1 MKMTQAKKKAFWQ
14 SLPATPYILW
24 MALFI
29 IIPLGMVVFFALTDP
44 QGNFT
49 LENIARGGEH
59 MGVLL
64 RSIKLAAIATA
75 LCVLIAY
82 PLAYILSRKKGFQ
95 KQTLF
100 IMVMLPM
107 WMNFLLRTF
116 AWMTILE
123 NNGLI
128 NKFLGLFGIGPLQM
142 INTQGAVILGMVYN
156 YIPFMIL
163 PIYTTMC
170 KIGDDVI
177 EAAQDLG
184 GNTFQVMARVVIPLS
199 LPGVSTGI
207 TMVFVPAISTF
218 IISKMLGGGTNQL
231 IGDIIELQFLGNSY
245 NPNLG
250 SAISLVLMVVVLLC
264 MSIMSNFDDEEME
277 GRILSRKNRWL
288 SSLYVWLVML
298 FLYAPI
304 AVLIVFSFNDSKSR
318 NTWTGFTLRW
328 YEELFHDRVIIQSFV
343 VMLVVAI
350 ASSVVAT
357 LLGTL
362 AAIGLNKMNKKLKS
376 VVMTFT
382 YLPMINPEIITG
394 VALMLLFIYLKM
406 EFGMQTLIIS
416 HITFNVPYVIL
427 NVLPKLRQ
435 MDQNTYDAALDLGCN
450 PFTAFTKVVIPEI
463 MPGIVSGFL
472 MALTYSMD
480 DFVISY
486 FVSGASIQTLPV
498 AIYSMTRRRVSPKI
512 NALSTI
518 MFAVV
523 LLVLLVYNILSS
535 RKAKAANRSMIR
547 AQKEEL

>member
-184 GNTFQVMARVVIPLS
+184 GNTFQVMARVIPLS

-277 GRILSRKNRWL
+277 GRIL
-288 SSLYVWLVML
+288 
-298 FLYAPI
+298 
-304 AVLIVFSFNDSKSR
+304 
-318 NTWTGFTLRW
+318 
-328 YEELFHDRVIIQSFV
+328 
-343 VMLVVAI
+343 
-350 ASSVVAT
+350 
-357 LLGTL
+357 
-362 AAIGLNKMNKKLKS
+362 
-376 VVMTFT
+376 
-382 YLPMINPEIITG
+382 
-394 VALMLLFIYLKM
+394 
-406 EFGMQTLIIS
+406 
-416 HITFNVPYVIL
+416 
-427 NVLPKLRQ
+427 
-435 MDQNTYDAALDLGCN
+435 
-450 PFTAFTKVVIPEI
+450 
-463 MPGIVSGFL
+463 
-472 MALTYSMD
+472 
-480 DFVISY
+480 
-486 FVSGASIQTLPV
+486 
-498 AIYSMTRRRVSPKI
+498 
-512 NALSTI
+512 
-518 MFAVV
+518 
-523 LLVLLVYNILSS
+523 
-535 RKAKAANRSMIR
+535 
-547 AQKEEL
+547 

>member
-1 MKMTQAKKKAFWQ
+1 M
-14 SLPATPYILW
+14 
-24 MALFI
+24 
-29 IIPLGMVVFFALTDP
+29 
-44 QGNFT
+44 
-49 LENIARGGEH
+49 
-59 MGVLL
+59 
-64 RSIKLAAIATA
+64 
-75 LCVLIAY
+75 
-82 PLAYILSRKKGFQ
+82 
-95 KQTLF
+95 
-100 IMVMLPM
+100 
-107 WMNFLLRTF
+107 
-116 AWMTILE
+116 
-123 NNGLI
+123 
-128 NKFLGLFGIGPLQM
+128 
-142 INTQGAVILGMVYN
+142 
-156 YIPFMIL
+156 
-163 PIYTTMC
+163 
-170 KIGDDVI
+170 
-177 EAAQDLG
+177 
-184 GNTFQVMARVVIPLS
+184 
-199 LPGVSTGI
+199 
-207 TMVFVPAISTF
+207 
-218 IISKMLGGGTNQL
+218 
-231 IGDIIELQFLGNSY
+231 
-245 NPNLG
+245 
-250 SAISLVLMVVVLLC
+250 
-264 MSIMSNFDDEEME
+264 
-277 GRILSRKNRWL
+277 RKNRWL

-328 YEELFHDRVIIQSFV
+328 YEELFQDRTILQSLCV

>member
-29 IIPLGMVVFFALTDP
+29 IILLGMVVFFALTDP

-277 GRILSRKNRWL
+277 GRIL
-288 SSLYVWLVML
+288 
-298 FLYAPI
+298 
-304 AVLIVFSFNDSKSR
+304 
-318 NTWTGFTLRW
+318 
-328 YEELFHDRVIIQSFV
+328 
-343 VMLVVAI
+343 
-350 ASSVVAT
+350 
-357 LLGTL
+357 
-362 AAIGLNKMNKKLKS
+362 
-376 VVMTFT
+376 
-382 YLPMINPEIITG
+382 
-394 VALMLLFIYLKM
+394 
-406 EFGMQTLIIS
+406 
-416 HITFNVPYVIL
+416 
-427 NVLPKLRQ
+427 
-435 MDQNTYDAALDLGCN
+435 
-450 PFTAFTKVVIPEI
+450 
-463 MPGIVSGFL
+463 
-472 MALTYSMD
+472 
-480 DFVISY
+480 
-486 FVSGASIQTLPV
+486 
-498 AIYSMTRRRVSPKI
+498 
-512 NALSTI
+512 
-518 MFAVV
+518 
-523 LLVLLVYNILSS
+523 
-535 RKAKAANRSMIR
+535 
-547 AQKEEL
+547 

>member
-1 MKMTQAKKKAFWQ
+1 MKKRSETKNGGW
-14 SLPATPYILW
+14 STLPSIPYVLW
-24 MALFI
+24 MAAFI
-29 IIPLGMVVFFALTDP
+29 VIPLGMVVYFALTNSDG
-44 QGNFT
+44 QFT
-49 LENIARGGEH
+49 LENIARGGEY
-59 MGVLL
+59 MSVLL
-64 RSIKLAAIATA
+64 RSIKLAAIATV

-82 PLAYILSRKKGFQ
+82 PLAYILSRKQGFQ

-107 WMNFLLRTF
+107 WMNFLLRTY

-277 GRILSRKNRWL
+277 GRIL
-288 SSLYVWLVML
+288 
-298 FLYAPI
+298 
-304 AVLIVFSFNDSKSR
+304 
-318 NTWTGFTLRW
+318 
-328 YEELFHDRVIIQSFV
+328 
-343 VMLVVAI
+343 
-350 ASSVVAT
+350 
-357 LLGTL
+357 
-362 AAIGLNKMNKKLKS
+362 
-376 VVMTFT
+376 
-382 YLPMINPEIITG
+382 
-394 VALMLLFIYLKM
+394 
-406 EFGMQTLIIS
+406 
-416 HITFNVPYVIL
+416 
-427 NVLPKLRQ
+427 
-435 MDQNTYDAALDLGCN
+435 
-450 PFTAFTKVVIPEI
+450 
-463 MPGIVSGFL
+463 
-472 MALTYSMD
+472 
-480 DFVISY
+480 
-486 FVSGASIQTLPV
+486 
-498 AIYSMTRRRVSPKI
+498 
-512 NALSTI
+512 
-518 MFAVV
+518 
-523 LLVLLVYNILSS
+523 
-535 RKAKAANRSMIR
+535 
-547 AQKEEL
+547 

>member
-199 LPGVSTGI
+199 LRGVSTGI

-277 GRILSRKNRWL
+277 GRIL
-288 SSLYVWLVML
+288 
-298 FLYAPI
+298 
-304 AVLIVFSFNDSKSR
+304 
-318 NTWTGFTLRW
+318 
-328 YEELFHDRVIIQSFV
+328 
-343 VMLVVAI
+343 
-350 ASSVVAT
+350 
-357 LLGTL
+357 
-362 AAIGLNKMNKKLKS
+362 
-376 VVMTFT
+376 
-382 YLPMINPEIITG
+382 
-394 VALMLLFIYLKM
+394 
-406 EFGMQTLIIS
+406 
-416 HITFNVPYVIL
+416 
-427 NVLPKLRQ
+427 
-435 MDQNTYDAALDLGCN
+435 
-450 PFTAFTKVVIPEI
+450 
-463 MPGIVSGFL
+463 
-472 MALTYSMD
+472 
-480 DFVISY
+480 
-486 FVSGASIQTLPV
+486 
-498 AIYSMTRRRVSPKI
+498 
-512 NALSTI
+512 
-518 MFAVV
+518 
-523 LLVLLVYNILSS
+523 
-535 RKAKAANRSMIR
+535 
-547 AQKEEL
+547 

>member
-116 AWMTILE
+116 TWMTILE

-184 GNTFQVMARVVIPLS
+184 ADSITVFRRVILPLS
-199 LPGVSTGI
+199 LPGVLSGI
-207 TMVFVPAISTF
+207 TMVFIPSVSTFAISRL
-218 IISKMLGGGTNQL
+218 LGGGTHMMLGDL
-231 IGDIIELQFLGNSY
+231 IEQQFLGGAY
-245 NPNLG
+245 NPHLG
-250 SAISLVLMVVVLLC
+250 SAIALVMMIIVVVC
-264 MSIMSNFDDEEME
+264 MYVMNRFGDGEE
-277 GRILSRKNRWL
+277 
-288 SSLYVWLVML
+288 
-298 FLYAPI
+298 
-304 AVLIVFSFNDSKSR
+304 
-318 NTWTGFTLRW
+318 
-328 YEELFHDRVIIQSFV
+328 Q
-343 VMLVVAI
+343 
-350 ASSVVAT
+350 
-357 LLGTL
+357 
-362 AAIGLNKMNKKLKS
+362 
-376 VVMTFT
+376 
-382 YLPMINPEIITG
+382 
-394 VALMLLFIYLKM
+394 
-406 EFGMQTLIIS
+406 
-416 HITFNVPYVIL
+416 
-427 NVLPKLRQ
+427 
-435 MDQNTYDAALDLGCN
+435 
-450 PFTAFTKVVIPEI
+450 
-463 MPGIVSGFL
+463 
-472 MALTYSMD
+472 
-480 DFVISY
+480 
-486 FVSGASIQTLPV
+486 
-498 AIYSMTRRRVSPKI
+498 
-512 NALSTI
+512 
-518 MFAVV
+518 AVV
-523 LLVLLVYNILSS
+523 L
-535 RKAKAANRSMIR
+535 
-547 AQKEEL
+547 